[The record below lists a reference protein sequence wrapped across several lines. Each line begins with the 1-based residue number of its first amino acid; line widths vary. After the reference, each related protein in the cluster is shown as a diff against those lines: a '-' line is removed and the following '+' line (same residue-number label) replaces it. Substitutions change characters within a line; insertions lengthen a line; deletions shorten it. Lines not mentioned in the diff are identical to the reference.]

1 MIGTKI
7 NAVEN
12 SLGID
17 YSNPV
22 NILHVGRSYGPCI
35 ACAVHTLDLTG
46 KNAPG
51 ILRDQ
56 SKITSSIFVY
66 DSLTTEH
73 TEGHGSRPDG
83 R

>member
-1 MIGTKI
+1 MLRCISKEFCIFYVYRALIGTKI

-35 ACAVHTLDLTG
+35 ACAVHILDLTG
-46 KNAPG
+46 KSAPG
-51 ILRDQ
+51 ILR
-56 SKITSSIFVY
+56 II
-66 DSLTTEH
+66 
-73 TEGHGSRPDG
+73 
-83 R
+83 